1 MAESVNKSAPQNSI
15 LFTVF
20 YEKQKKKS
28 SAKFRCLTAN
38 PTYGS

>member
-15 LFTVF
+15 LFTV